1 MAVKYL
7 IIPRSQ
13 HDDETTQLRFRKLLR
28 EIENFRKLWQ
38 HPNIVDFY
46 GICVYEGQALIC
58 MELMDLSLKHLYIN
72 VHKSK
77 ENVPEELVG
86 YVAVKMID
94 AMVFCKSHGFIHRD
108 IKPSNILVNY
118 R

>member
-1 MAVKYL
+1 MAVKHL

-58 MELMDLSLKHLYIN
+58 MELMDLSLKHLYMN

-86 YVAVKMID
+86 YIAVKMID
-94 AMVFCKSHGFIHRD
+94 AMVFCKRNGFIHRD
-108 IKPSNILVNY
+108 IKLVECFVL
-118 R
+118 RK